1 MTRVLYRDDWHIQVS
16 KARAAHVDRLSKTK
30 IEDQAIN
37 IELATSLA
45 EIYREREEYE
55 LLALHYLVQG
65 QET

>member
-16 KARAAHVDRLSKTK
+16 KARAAHVDRLSKTN

-45 EIYREREEYE
+45 EIYREP
-55 LLALHYLVQG
+55 
-65 QET
+65 